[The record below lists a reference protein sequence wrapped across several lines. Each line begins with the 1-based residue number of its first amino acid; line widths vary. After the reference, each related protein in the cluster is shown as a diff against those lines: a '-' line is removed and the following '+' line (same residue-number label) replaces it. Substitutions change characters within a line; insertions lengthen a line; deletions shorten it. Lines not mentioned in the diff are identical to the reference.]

1 MLLLTAV
8 LTLGVVPA
16 AADDDARLR
25 ASPPVQRSPAQ
36 RSPAAGL
43 EGVVT
48 NGTTSL
54 AGQAFY
60 RHFCAHWYDKPLNE
74 MFAIAIRE
82 RASARRGSQVAVE
95 YAGRIVFQGALPPT
109 PGAVRAVS
117 QQAVEISYESVVN
130 AEVQRLL
137 FSQDELAPD
146 EI

>member
-1 MLLLTAV
+1 MLLLAAV
-8 LTLGVVPA
+8 LTLGIAPA
-16 AADDDARLR
+16 PGGDDARLR
-25 ASPPVQRSPAQ
+25 ASLPVQRAPAQ

-60 RHFCAHWYDKPLNE
+60 RHFCAHWHDKPLNE

-82 RASARRGSQVAVE
+82 RGSARRGSQVAVE
-95 YAGRIVFQGALPPT
+95 FAGRVVFQGALPPT
-109 PGAVRAVS
+109 PGALRAVS
-117 QQAVEISYESVVN
+117 QQAVEVSYESVVN